1 MRFVAAV
8 RSYSSRIPLTHL
20 GIRGVAGAAEMAFY
34 RSLVGVTFPMRS
46 VRLSAGTGTSS
57 IPRS

>member
-34 RSLVGVTFPMRS
+34 RSLVGVTFPRAS
-46 VRLSAGTGTSS
+46 G
-57 IPRS
+57 